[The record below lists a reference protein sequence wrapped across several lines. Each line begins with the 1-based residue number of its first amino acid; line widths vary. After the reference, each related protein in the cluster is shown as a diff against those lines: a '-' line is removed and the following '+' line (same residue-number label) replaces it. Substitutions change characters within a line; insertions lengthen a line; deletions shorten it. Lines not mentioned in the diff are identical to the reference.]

1 MAITH
6 AQPTGGG
13 GRSSLEN
20 VPARPK
26 SGKNTARKSTGGK
39 APRKNRMLFLFTLSF
54 VSSEDLLEPLSKDQD
69 KGGQPHARERSST
82 AG

>member
-6 AQPTGGG
+6 ANPTGGG

-20 VPARPK
+20 QPARTK

-39 APRKNRMLFLFTLSF
+39 APRKNRMSILDFLALFSLDYSPEFRRQGSWRM
-54 VSSEDLLEPLSKDQD
+54 VCRMS
-69 KGGQPHARERSST
+69 G
-82 AG
+82 